1 MKLIQKP
8 MFKMLSVAVLA
19 LLLLI
24 PAGLIQNLIR
34 EREYTQENA
43 INEMTSVWGGE
54 QMLVG
59 PYLTVPFDAPYTVTN
74 SDGTEEIS
82 YARNYL
88 YVLPEFLNGAVDVQP
103 ETRKLGIYEAVV
115 YRGEADMQGEFKL
128 PDWTKAGVDPK
139 YIHWDKVTLNV
150 GISDLRGVEGAFDFE
165 WNEASLPLSSG
176 LVTNEIYW
184 SGVHSPVAIEDQEE
198 LRFKFSTT
206 LRGSRRFSVVP
217 LGKQTTFSMVSPWAE
232 PNFEGSFAT
241 TKYEPTA
248 EGFSAHWEVSHL
260 NRNYPQSWVGK
271 KYTPANDFF
280 GTEFIKTV
288 DNYSKS
294 TRVAK
299 YAILI
304 IALTFMVFY
313 FSELI
318 KGAKV
323 NALQYVLV
331 GLALVLFYT
340 LLLSF
345 SEHIGFNAAYLVAA
359 LMTVLMEFFYARSV
373 LGSTKLAAY
382 VAATLTL
389 LYSFIFILIQLKDF
403 ALLAGSLGLFVILA
417 GIMFISRRIQWEE
430 E

>member
-115 YRGEADMQGEFKL
+115 YRGEANMQGEFKL

-176 LVTNEIYW
+176 LVTNDIYW
-184 SGVHSPVAIEDQEE
+184 SGVHSPVAIESQEE

-389 LYSFIFILIQLKDF
+389 LYSFVFILIQLKDF